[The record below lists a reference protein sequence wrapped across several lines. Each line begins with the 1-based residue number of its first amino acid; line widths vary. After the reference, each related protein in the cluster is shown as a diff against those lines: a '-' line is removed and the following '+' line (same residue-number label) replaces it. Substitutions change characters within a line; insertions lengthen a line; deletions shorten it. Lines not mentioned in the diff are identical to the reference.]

1 MKSPTAETSKMKRN
15 AVIVGYSI
23 IKYVK
28 GWGLSNTT
36 ERVTVK
42 SFSGASI
49 RDERL
54 C

>member
-1 MKSPTAETSKMKRN
+1 MKSPTAETSMKRN
-15 AVIVGYSI
+15 TVIVGYSI

-28 GWGLSNTT
+28 GWELSNTT

-42 SFSGASI
+42 SFFGTSI

-54 C
+54 Y